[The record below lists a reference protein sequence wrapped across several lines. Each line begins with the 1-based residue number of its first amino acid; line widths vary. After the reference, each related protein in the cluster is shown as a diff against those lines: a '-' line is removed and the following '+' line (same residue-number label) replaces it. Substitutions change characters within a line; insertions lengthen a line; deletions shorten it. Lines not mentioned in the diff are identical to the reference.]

1 MVVFSWTRSLRT
13 GHRNRTGA
21 DFLDSSLVGKRINME
36 RSFRLLL
43 LLLIGTLVIT
53 HIVQA
58 QSQQGFISLDCGL
71 PANELSPYNEPETG
85 LQFSSDATF
94 IQTGKT
100 GKTQATLERRLLKPY
115 ATLRYFPDGIRNCY
129 NLKTE
134 KGRSHLIRAW
144 FVYGNYDGI
153 DNSPKFDLYL
163 GPNPWTTVDLHG
175 QENGTRKE
183 IFHIPISNS
192 LQICLVKTG
201 MTTPIIS
208 ALEIRPMG
216 NDSYIT
222 QSGSLKLF
230 FRIYLT
236 ESKFY
241 LRYSDDVYDRQWI
254 AYFKKDWTHVNTT
267 SDVGNINN
275 YDPPKDAL
283 ATAAIPTNA
292 SEPLTIEWTNS
303 DNPSDQYYVYRHFAE
318 IQELRTNETRE
329 FNMVW
334 NGEVMSTEPVIP
346 KKLEI
351 LTMYSQSP
359 RICDE
364 GKCKFQLIRTDR
376 STLPPLL
383 NALEV
388 YTVIQFPQSETDI
401 NDVVAIKNIE
411 ATYGLTRINW
421 QGDPCVP
428 QQFRWD
434 ALNCSNMDTST
445 PPRITSLNLSSSGLT
460 GNIASAIQ
468 NLTQL
473 VRLDLSNNNLTGEV
487 PEFLGNIKSLLF
499 INLSGNDLNGSIPQS
514 LLQRQGLQLFRQ
526 GNPRLLPSESPTKP
540 PGKSF
545 PVVIVASVGS
555 AAILIIVVVVLVL
568 FLRKKKPTDEVIHP
582 PPPSNVTYS
591 YLPEPSIEMK
601 KRRFPYSEV
610 MKMTNNFERV
620 VGEGGFGVV
629 CHGTVNGSEQVAVKL
644 LSQSSTQGYKEFKA
658 EVDLLLRVHHTN
670 LVSLVGYCDEGDHLA
685 LIYEYV
691 PNGDLRQHL
700 SGKGGKSIVN
710 WGTRLRIAAEAALG
724 LEYLHI
730 GCTPPM
736 VHRDVK
742 TTNILLDEHYK
753 AKLADFGLSRSF
765 PVGGDSH
772 VSTVIAG
779 TPGYLDP
786 EYYHTSRLGEKSDV
800 YSFGIVLLE
809 MISNQPVIDRNRAKS
824 HITQWVGSQLNGGDI
839 AKIMDPKLNGDYDS
853 RSAWR
858 ALELAMS
865 CADPTSAKRPTMSHV
880 VIELKECLVTEN
892 SRRNMSRGM
901 DSLSSPE
908 VSMIF
913 DSEMTPRAR

>member
-1 MVVFSWTRSLRT
+1 
-13 GHRNRTGA
+13 
-21 DFLDSSLVGKRINME
+21 
-36 RSFRLLL
+36 
-43 LLLIGTLVIT
+43 
-53 HIVQA
+53 
-58 QSQQGFISLDCGL
+58 GFISLDCGL
-71 PANELSPYNEPETG
+71 PANELSPYKDSSFG
-85 LQFSSDATF
+85 LQFTSDAAF
-94 IQTGKT
+94 IQSGKT
-100 GKTQATLERRLLKPY
+100 GKVQANLESRFLKAY
-115 ATLRYFPDGIRNCY
+115 TTLRYFPDGIRNCY
-129 NLKTE
+129 NLNVE
-134 KGRSHLIRAW
+134 KGRNHLISAR
-144 FVYGNYDGI
+144 FVYGNYDGR

-163 GPNPWTTVDLHG
+163 GPNPWATIDLHR
-175 QENGTRKE
+175 QENGTHE
-183 IFHIPISNS
+183 QIFHIPTSNS

-201 MTTPIIS
+201 ETTPMIS
-208 ALEIRPMG
+208 ALEIRPLG
-216 NDSYIT
+216 NESYST
-222 QSGSLKLF
+222 KSGSLNLY
-230 FRIYLT
+230 FRIYLS
-236 ESKFY
+236 ESGTF
-241 LRYSDDVYDRQWI
+241 LRYPDDVYDRQWF
-254 AYFKKDWTHVNTT
+254 AYFQKEWTQISTT
-267 SDVGNINN
+267 SDVGNSNS
-275 YDPPKDAL
+275 YEPPKKAL

-303 DNPSDQYYVYRHFAE
+303 DNPDAQYYLYRHFAE
-318 IQELRTNETRE
+318 IQDLQKNETRE

-334 NGEVMSTEPVIP
+334 NGEVMSSDPVIP
-346 KKLEI
+346 DELKIYTI
-351 LTMYSQSP
+351 LSVSP
-359 RICDE
+359 RTCNGGE
-364 GKCKFQLIRTDR
+364 CKFQLKRTNR

-388 YTVIQFPQSETDI
+388 YTVIQFPQSETNE
-401 NDVVAIKNIE
+401 NDVVAIKNI
-411 ATYGLTRINW
+411 ATTYALSRINW

-428 QQFRWD
+428 QKLMWD
-434 ALNCSNMDTST
+434 ALNCSNMDVST
-445 PPRITSLNLSSSGLT
+445 PPRITSLNLSSSDLT
-460 GNIASAIQ
+460 GSIAAAIQ

-473 VRLDLSNNNLTGEV
+473 EKLDLSNNNLTGEV
-487 PEFLGNIKSLLF
+487 PEFLGNMKSLLV
-499 INLSGNDLNGSIPQS
+499 INLSGNNLNGSIPQS
-514 LLQRQGLQLFRQ
+514 LKRKGLELFIQ
-526 GNPRLLPSESPTKP
+526 GNPRLNPPPVSPTTSSTKKFLVP
-540 PGKSF
+540 
-545 PVVIVASVGS
+545 IVATVAS
-555 AAILIIVVVVLVL
+555 AAIVIVVLVL
-568 FLRKKKPTDEVIHP
+568 FLVLRKKKPPTM
-582 PPPSNVTYS
+582 NVTNANS
-591 YLPEPSIEMK
+591 PEPSIEMK
-601 KRRFPYSEV
+601 KRRFTYSEV

-685 LIYEYV
+685 LIYEFV

-700 SGKGGKSIVN
+700 SGKGGKPIVN
-710 WGTRLRIAAEAALG
+710 WGTRLRISAEAALG

-765 PVGGDSH
+765 PVGGESH

-809 MISNQPVIDRNRAKS
+809 MITNQPVIDRNRRKS
-824 HITQWVGSQLNGGDI
+824 HITQWVGSELNGGDI

-865 CADPTSAKRPTMSHV
+865 CADPTSARRPTMSHV
-880 VIELKECLVTEN
+880 VIELKECLVSEN

-901 DSLSSPE
+901 DPLSSPE
-908 VSMIF
+908 VSMVF
-913 DSEMTPRAR
+913 DSGMIPRAR